1 MNKFVPIMCILALAG
16 CSSTH
21 ENVIDDSDVPAST
34 EAQTYYGPT
43 LLELQQKVI
52 DENLTQVPDWYVE
65 LPEDETSVFSVGS
78 AVSKDLQLA
87 VDKSLLTAKRI
98 LADRI
103 DGKLSSKSKEF
114 VSRIGQQETGI
125 LVTEIERVTQNV
137 IAEVDVSG
145 YSVKEVVLGRSGH
158 LYRAYTLLEYNMGEA
173 NKLLM
178 SRLIKSSST
187 ESRLRAKKAFDL
199 LDATVEE
206 KVARDRAAEAEVLEV
221 LE

>member
-1 MNKFVPIMCILALAG
+1 MKKIVPIMCILALAG
-16 CSSTH
+16 CSAPTAPVS
-21 ENVIDDSDVPAST
+21 P
-34 EAQTYYGPT
+34 EAQLFYTPE
-43 LLELQQKVI
+43 LLEKQIEVV
-52 DENLTQVPDWYVE
+52 DETLGGVPDWYTEV
-65 LPEDETSVFSVGS
+65 PEEEDTVFSVGS
-78 AVSKDLQLA
+78 SVSRDLQLA
-87 VDKSLLTAKRI
+87 VDKAVLHAKRI

-187 ESRLRAKKAFDL
+187 ESRLRAKKAFEL

-206 KVARDRAAEAEVLEV
+206 KVVRDRAAEAEVLEV

>member
-1 MNKFVPIMCILALAG
+1 MCILALAG

-21 ENVIDDSDVPAST
+21 ENVIDDSDVPASP

-43 LLELQQKVI
+43 LLELQQNVI

-145 YSVKEVVLGRSGH
+145 YAVRELVLLRSGH
-158 LYRAYTLLEYNMGEA
+158 LYRAYALLAYNMGEA
-173 NKLLM
+173 NRLLMGKLLE
-178 SRLIKSSST
+178 SSTT
-187 ESRLRAKKAFDL
+187 ESRLRAKKAFEDL
-199 LDATVEE
+199 DETVEE
-206 KVARDRAAEAEVLEV
+206 KVTRERAVEKEILDALE
-221 LE
+221 